1 MIKNQSSIHYAAMY
15 VAHLQL
21 RYEPYDLRECNCR
34 KEKNEGIWFKK
45 LCNLTE
51 LGENQLNYL
60 GLLKFV
66 KELNVCPCRIEPIY
80 KDISYI
86 TKDGQI
92 HREKGKRVIR
102 YDRYY
107 SIKELENVI
116 GFKYQEL
123 LDKYWRKKRYRN
135 QEEKIK

>member
-1 MIKNQSSIHYAAMY
+1 MIKNQSSIRYATMY
-15 VAHLQL
+15 VAHLQF
-21 RYEPYDLRECNCR
+21 RYEPYDLRQCKCR
-34 KEKNEGIWFKK
+34 KEKHEGIWFKK

-80 KDISYI
+80 QDISYT

-92 HREKGKRVIR
+92 HWKKSQKVHRYEK
-102 YDRYY
+102 YF
-107 SIKELENVI
+107 SIKELEAVI
-116 GFKYQEL
+116 GFDYQEL
-123 LDKYWRKKRYRN
+123 LKTYWRKKRREN